1 MKTTNTKKTAV
12 SAQWMTAK
20 MRNGRRRIEV
30 LGWKRL
36 AAIYASAQPGSAIRK
51 AINAE
56 AWRCGYTPKTILKIN
71 AE

>member
-1 MKTTNTKKTAV
+1 MKKDTKKERPETHAWLTA
-12 SAQWMTAK
+12 T
-20 MRNGRRRIEV
+20 MRNGRRRIET

-36 AAIYASAQPGSAIRK
+36 ARLYHASAPGSPIRK

-56 AWRCGYTPKTILKIN
+56 ARRCGYTPKTILAMH